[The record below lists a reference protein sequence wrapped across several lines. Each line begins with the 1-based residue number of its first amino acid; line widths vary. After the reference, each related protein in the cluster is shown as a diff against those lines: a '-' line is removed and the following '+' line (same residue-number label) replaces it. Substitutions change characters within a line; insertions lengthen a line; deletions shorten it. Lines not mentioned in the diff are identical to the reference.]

1 MYVNASSSVW
11 LNIFL
16 FQVAKEHGIPFLE
29 TSAKANIN
37 VEQAFLELA
46 QAILDKMNKVWEF
59 SHVQSGIIISLD
71 FTLQNNFR

>member
-1 MYVNASSSVW
+1 M
-11 LNIFL
+11 FL

-59 SHVQSGIIISLD
+59 SHVQSGIIVSLD
-71 FTLQNNFR
+71 FTLQNNCR

>member
-1 MYVNASSSVW
+1 M
-11 LNIFL
+11 FL

-71 FTLQNNFR
+71 FTLQNNCR